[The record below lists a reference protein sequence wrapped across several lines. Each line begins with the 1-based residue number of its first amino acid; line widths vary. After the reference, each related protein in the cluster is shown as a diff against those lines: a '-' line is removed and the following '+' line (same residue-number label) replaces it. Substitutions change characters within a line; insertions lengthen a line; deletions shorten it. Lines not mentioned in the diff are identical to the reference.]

1 MNAAAQPPWWADRV
15 FGLVSVMVGAILGFL
30 AAQAKDWL
38 DARRSKQSFLT
49 AVANE
54 LSTVKKQLQRSHDE
68 LTDAQ
73 GRFNER
79 GTPPQ
84 FAGVLSTTVFA
95 NQVAHLKSLSDPL
108 VLDVVNFYS
117 TLPVLEGIGKLIN
130 QEANEYLKLTEA
142 HQRDHSAIR
151 LRSALRVM
159 LEEIERYLRN
169 LDELRS
175 KLPN

>member
-1 MNAAAQPPWWADRV
+1 MNASAQAPWWADRV
-15 FGLVSVMVGAILGFL
+15 LNLVSVMVGTILGFL

-38 DARRSKQSFLT
+38 DARRSKKSFLI
-49 AVANE
+49 AIAHE
-54 LSTVKKQLQRSHDE
+54 LGTIKKQLQRSHVE

-73 GRFNER
+73 IRFNER

-84 FAGVLSTTVFA
+84 FAGILSTAVFS
-95 NQVAHLKSLSDPL
+95 NQVTHLKSLSDPS

-117 TLPVLEGIGKLIN
+117 TLPVLEGMGRLVN
-130 QEANEYLKLTEA
+130 QEANEYLKTTDA
-142 HQRDHSAIR
+142 QQRDHAGIR

-159 LEEIERYLRN
+159 LEEIEKYQRN
-169 LDELRS
+169 LDELCA

>member
-1 MNAAAQPPWWADRV
+1 MNAPAEAPWWADRV
-15 FGLVSVMVGAILGFL
+15 FGLVSVLVGAILGFL

-38 DARRSKQSFLT
+38 DGRRSRKSFLT
-49 AVANE
+49 AVAHE
-54 LSTVKKQLQRSHDE
+54 LNTLSGQLQRSRDE

-73 GRFNER
+73 RRFNER
-79 GTPPQ
+79 RTPPQ

-117 TLPVLEGIGKLIN
+117 TLPVLEGIGRLIN
-130 QEANEYLKLTEA
+130 QEANEYLKTTEER
-142 HQRDHSAIR
+142 QRDQSAIR

-159 LEEIERYLRN
+159 LEEIEKCQCK
-169 LDELRS
+169 LDELRER
-175 KLPN
+175 LPD

>member
-1 MNAAAQPPWWADRV
+1 MNAPAQAPWWADRV
-15 FGLVSVMVGAILGFL
+15 LNLVSVMVGAILGFL

-38 DARRSKQSFLT
+38 DARRSKKSFLT

-73 GRFNER
+73 RRFNER

-84 FAGVLSTTVFA
+84 FAGILSTTVFS
-95 NQVAHLKSLSDPL
+95 NQVTHLKSLSDPL
-108 VLDVVNFYS
+108 VLDVVNYYS
-117 TLPVLEGIGKLIN
+117 TLPVLEGIGRLVN
-130 QEANEYLKLTEA
+130 QEANEYLKITDA
-142 HQRDHSAIR
+142 QQRDHAGIR

-159 LEEIERYLRN
+159 LEEIEKYLRN
-169 LDELRS
+169 LDELCA

>member
-1 MNAAAQPPWWADRV
+1 MNAPTQAPWWADRV
-15 FGLVSVMVGAILGFL
+15 FGLVSVIVGAILGFL

-38 DARRSKQSFLT
+38 DAKRSKQSFLT

-54 LSTVKKQLQRSHDE
+54 LSTVKKQLQRSHEE

-73 GRFNER
+73 RRFNER

-84 FAGVLSTTVFA
+84 FAGLLSTTVFS

-130 QEANEYLKLTEA
+130 QEANEYLKLVEA
-142 HQRDHSAIR
+142 AQRDQAAIR

-159 LEEIERYLRN
+159 LEEIEKYLRN
-169 LDELRS
+169 LDQLCAR
-175 KLPN
+175 LPN